1 MGLLDRLFGSRAA
14 SVTKAGSSSSAKP
27 KQESA
32 SFFLDPEAATSL
44 GDVQYMKR
52 SNTIR
57 HTFPGNA
64 DSPGDKEMVAE
75 VASMEARVEKMSP
88 GLAGLQ
94 PDDEVKVNL
103 TGGVPKPVRKTF
115 AQQISPAELG
125 QRLKGLAIT
134 GTNLPGGSA
143 AAKKKAEAE
152 AQGQPQISQQPTKP
166 GTTDPFRSMVR
177 DLDLDI

>member
-1 MGLLDRLFGSRAA
+1 MGLLDRFFGSRT
-14 SVTKAGSSSSAKP
+14 SVTKPASSTPEKP
-27 KQESA
+27 KKES
-32 SFFLDPEAATSL
+32 STFFLEPEVATSL
-44 GDVQYMKR
+44 GDVAFMKR

-88 GLAGLQ
+88 GLAGISS
-94 PDDEVKVNL
+94 DDEVKVNL
-103 TGGVPKPVRKTF
+103 TGGIPKQVRKTF

-125 QRLKGLAIT
+125 QRLKGLAVT
-134 GTNLPGGSA
+134 GTNVPGGPA
-143 AAKKKAEAE
+143 AAKQKKAETE
-152 AQGQPQISQQPTKP
+152 ASAQPQITQQQAKP

-177 DLDLDI
+177 DLEI